1 MTEIIPKLF
10 VGTRED
16 AVALGAVVPPYW
28 LCLAVT
34 EYRNELPSEPIG
46 SIDMQFMDRKLG
58 CAMIDKLDA
67 IAEQIELGLGSFRKV
82 LVHCVHAH
90 ERSPLAIVWYLAWS
104 GRFLTIDAA
113 YEYVVKVHPGT
124 ERRDKWL
131 RGATPNRGK
140 LGAS

>member
-1 MTEIIPKLF
+1 MTEIFPNLF

-16 AVALGAVVPPYW
+16 AAALGAVVPPHW

-34 EYRNELPSEPIG
+34 EYRDELPNEPAG
-46 SIDMQFMDRKLG
+46 SIDMQFMDREHG

-67 IAEQIELGLGSFRKV
+67 IAEQIDLGLGCRKV

-104 GRFLTIDAA
+104 GRFSSIEAA
-113 YEYVVKVHPGT
+113 YEHVCKLHPST

-131 RGATPNRGK
+131 RGATPIRGK